1 MRDGVLQPCDARTG
15 IAAEGIFMAPGP
27 EQAAW
32 SIRRTLADVLD
43 EVVAT

>member
-1 MRDGVLQPCDARTG
+1 MDTEPGR
-15 IAAEGIFMAPGP
+15 APGP